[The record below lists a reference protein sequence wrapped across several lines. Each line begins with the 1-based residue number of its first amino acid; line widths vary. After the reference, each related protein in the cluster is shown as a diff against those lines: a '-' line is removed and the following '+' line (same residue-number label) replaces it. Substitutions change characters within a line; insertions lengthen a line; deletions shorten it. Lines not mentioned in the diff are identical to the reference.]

1 MTARAID
8 ISSWQHPA
16 GEAIDFAKVKA
27 NGYSGVWIKCTQGT
41 TYVNP
46 FFRNDYD
53 EAKAAGLVVGA
64 FHFATP
70 SASTAEAEAAHALSV
85 CAGLDLELGLALDME
100 QLGTMAPHDAA
111 PWSQEWLSAVA
122 AVHVLAPFYTDQSLL
137 GQIIGAPWGFPL
149 WIADPSNTY
158 QGAWWAKQTG
168 SGPVEGVPVACDQDT
183 IGNVRGINPAPP
195 SGTAPA
201 PAGPPAPSAPP
212 ANTTAPAAPNNG
224 GTTDVNV
231 PTLSL
236 TEPGPGTVSEAV
248 KALQVLLV
256 DKWGADLSPSGID
269 GRFGPKTH
277 DGVTWV
283 QTEAQGR
290 AGAVDGIVGP
300 ETWSFLVVGGK

>member
-8 ISSWQHPA
+8 VSSWQHPN

-27 NGYSGVWIKCTQGT
+27 AGVSGVWIKCTQGT
-41 TYVNP
+41 TYTNP
-46 FFRNDYD
+46 FFKGDYD
-53 EAKAAGLVVGA
+53 GAKAAGLVVGA

-70 SASTAEAEAAHALSV
+70 SASTAEAESSHALSV
-85 CAGLDLELGLALDME
+85 CVGLDLELGLALDME

-111 PWSQEWLSAVA
+111 PWSQEWLEAVA

-158 QGAWWAKQTG
+158 VGTWWAKQTG
-168 SGPVEGVPVACDQDT
+168 SGPVDGVPVACDLDE

-201 PAGPPAPSAPP
+201 PAPAPAPSAPP
-212 ANTTAPAAPNNG
+212 AQPTAPAAPSNG
-224 GTTDVNV
+224 GTINVDV
-231 PTLSL
+231 PQLS
-236 TEPGPGTVSEAV
+236 EADCQSGVYSEAV

-256 DKWGADLSPSGID
+256 DKWGADLSPAGID
-269 GRFGPKTH
+269 GLFGPKTL
-277 DGVTWV
+277 DGVKWV
-283 QTEAQGR
+283 QMEAQGR